1 MIDEQIPAWAQT
13 LIREVTIL
21 NERLP
26 NHVDW
31 TERNIKDHE
40 VRIRDLE
47 KARWQ
52 TAWITAAASAALT
65 ALIVALVNL
74 VITNG

>member
-1 MIDEQIPAWAQT
+1 MEDQIPGWAVELTRQ
-13 LIREVTIL
+13 VTIL

-26 NHVDW
+26 NHIDW

-40 VRIRDLE
+40 MRIRDLE

-52 TAWITAAASAALT
+52 TAWITAASSAALT
-65 ALIVALVNL
+65 AIVVAMINTAL
-74 VITNG
+74 GA

>member
-1 MIDEQIPAWAQT
+1 MEQEQIPAWAQT

-40 VRIRDLE
+40 IRLRDLE

-65 ALIVALVNL
+65 ALIVALINQMMV
-74 VITNG
+74 

>member
-1 MIDEQIPAWAQT
+1 MTDEQIPQWAQA

-52 TAWITAAASAALT
+52 TAWVTAAASAALT
-65 ALIVALVNL
+65 ALIVALINQMGL
-74 VITNG
+74 

>member
-1 MIDEQIPAWAQT
+1 MAENVPEWAQS

-26 NHVDW
+26 THVDW

-40 VRIRDLE
+40 IRLRDLE

-52 TAWITAAASAALT
+52 TAWVTAAASAILT
-65 ALIVALVNL
+65 AIIVFVINTAL
-74 VITNG
+74 GG

>member
-1 MIDEQIPAWAQT
+1 MSEEQIPQWAQA

-52 TAWITAAASAALT
+52 TAWITAAASAAMT
-65 ALIVALVNL
+65 AVIVALVNL
-74 VITNG
+74 LVSK

>member
-1 MIDEQIPAWAQT
+1 MPDEQIPVWAVELTRQ
-13 LIREVTIL
+13 VTIL

-26 NHVDW
+26 NHIDW

-40 VRIRDLE
+40 TRIRDLE

-65 ALIVALVNL
+65 GAVVALINM
-74 VITNG
+74 GF

>member
-1 MIDEQIPAWAQT
+1 MAENVPEWAQS

-26 NHVDW
+26 THVDW

-40 VRIRDLE
+40 LRLRDLE

-52 TAWITAAASAALT
+52 TAWITAGGSAVLT
-65 ALIVALVNL
+65 AIIVFVVNTAL
-74 VITNG
+74 GG

>member
-1 MIDEQIPAWAQT
+1 MEEQIPQWAQA

-52 TAWITAAASAALT
+52 TAWVTAAASAALT
-65 ALIVALVNL
+65 AVIVVLVNQMGL
-74 VITNG
+74 

>member
-1 MIDEQIPAWAQT
+1 MAEEQIPVWAQA

-52 TAWITAAASAALT
+52 TAWVTAAASAGLT
-65 ALIVALVNL
+65 GVVVMMIQGML
-74 VITNG
+74 

>member
-1 MIDEQIPAWAQT
+1 MAEEQIPVWAQA

-40 VRIRDLE
+40 IRIRDLE
-47 KARWQ
+47 RARWQ
-52 TAWITAAASAALT
+52 TAWITAAASAGLT
-65 ALIVALVNL
+65 ALIVVIVNNL
-74 VITNG
+74 V

>member
-1 MIDEQIPAWAQT
+1 MDEQIPVWAQT

-47 KARWQ
+47 RNRW
-52 TAWITAAASAALT
+52 TNAWISTAAG
-65 ALIVALVNL
+65 VALAGV
-74 VITNG
+74 VAFIVSTIFKG

>member
-1 MIDEQIPAWAQT
+1 MPDETIPVWAQA

-40 VRIRDLE
+40 HRIRDLE

-52 TAWITAAASAALT
+52 TAWVTAGASAVMT
-65 ALIVALVNL
+65 AMIVVMINQVL
-74 VITNG
+74 

>member
-1 MIDEQIPAWAQT
+1 MSEQIPSWAND

-52 TAWITAAASAALT
+52 TAWVTAASSAAMT
-65 ALIVALVNL
+65 ALIVVLINQ
-74 VITNG
+74 IMR

>member
-1 MIDEQIPAWAQT
+1 MEQEQIPAWAQT

-40 VRIRDLE
+40 VRLRDLE

-65 ALIVALVNL
+65 ALIVALINQMMV
-74 VITNG
+74 

>member
-1 MIDEQIPAWAQT
+1 MPEEQIPNWAQA

-40 VRIRDLE
+40 IRIRDLE
-47 KARWQ
+47 QARWQ
-52 TAWITAAASAALT
+52 TAWITAAASAGLT
-65 ALIVALVNL
+65 AVIV
-74 VITNG
+74 VIFNQIIKL